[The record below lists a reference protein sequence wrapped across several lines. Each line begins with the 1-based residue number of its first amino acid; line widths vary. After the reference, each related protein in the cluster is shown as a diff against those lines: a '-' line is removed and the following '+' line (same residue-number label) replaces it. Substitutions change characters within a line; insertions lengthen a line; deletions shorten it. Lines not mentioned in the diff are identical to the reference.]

1 MSEEIKDTTE
11 TTEELTN
18 TVLLSKPIEYGQ
30 KTIEKLV
37 LREMTAKDM
46 RTMRQNMTY
55 GDLLDIGARLSNQ
68 PKTVI
73 DRLSARDAN
82 ELIELVGKQLDG
94 GN

>member
-1 MSEEIKDTTE
+1 MSEEINETE
-11 TTEELTN
+11 TIEEFDN
-18 TVLLSKPIEYGQ
+18 TILLSKPVEFGK

-55 GDLLDIGARLSNQ
+55 GDLLDIGARLANQ
-68 PKTVI
+68 PKSVI

-82 ELIELVGKQLDG
+82 ELIERVGKQLDG
-94 GN
+94 GD